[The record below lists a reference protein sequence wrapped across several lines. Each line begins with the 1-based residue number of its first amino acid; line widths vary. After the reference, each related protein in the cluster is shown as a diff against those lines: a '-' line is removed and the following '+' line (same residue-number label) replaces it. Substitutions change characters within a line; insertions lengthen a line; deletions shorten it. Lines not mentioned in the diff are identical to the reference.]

1 MKHDIMRGLK
11 GGQSFVLT
19 EQSPNQQ
26 NWQPYNLLKRPGE
39 VRRLSYQAMAH
50 GADTCLFFQMRQS
63 VAGQEKFHGAII
75 SHSGREDTRVFRES
89 SVLGAELAHI
99 GDTFLNGRTP
109 ARVGILFDWNNWWAL
124 ELSSGP
130 SKDMDYLKTVSLYYE
145 TLYRQNIGVDFLP
158 FEAELEKYDLVIA
171 PMIYMEKNNI
181 GEKLNA
187 YVKNGGTLVTTVM
200 SGLADENDRCVF
212 GAYPGKLKDMLGI
225 WVEETDALRPYEQN
239 HMKIEKADMV
249 SREEYSCDFLCDI
262 IHPEG
267 GAEVLATYEDDFY
280 AGIPCVTC
288 NTFGKGK
295 AYYIGTQP
303 EQKFLEELMEKI
315 CKDCNIESVYS
326 ADEGVELTVRKSDKG
341 RIVFV
346 INHNSKEA
354 EVDFGTDKL
363 KSLIDERKFT
373 GKNTIQPGDVFV
385 TIVEE

>member
-1 MKHDIMRGLK
+1 M
-11 GGQSFVLT
+11 
-19 EQSPNQQ
+19 
-26 NWQPYNLLKRPGE
+26 
-39 VRRLSYQAMAH
+39 
-50 GADTCLFFQMRQS
+50 
-63 VAGQEKFHGAII
+63 I
-75 SHSGREDTRVFRES
+75 SRYST
-89 SVLGAELAHI
+89 
-99 GDTFLNGRTP
+99 
-109 ARVGILFDWNNWWAL
+109 
-124 ELSSGP
+124 
-130 SKDMDYLKTVSLYYE
+130 
-145 TLYRQNIGVDFLP
+145 
-158 FEAELEKYDLVIA
+158 YDL
-171 PMIYMEKNNI
+171 YGKNNI

-280 AGIPCVTC
+280 AGTPCVTC

>member
-1 MKHDIMRGLK
+1 MYTIDRLKYKKYGFLSGIMSILLIVIGACSDDNSTGTDVWETPGNVVVSTIPERTAIVKNPMMGWVLYAGLGDGLADSYWEDYDNMQSSAGIVRVSDYATTLFIRASWTDFNPEEGKYAWDEDVNTKAAQRFKMLVEGAAERGLK
-11 GGQSFVLT
+11 LAFAVIIDSQD
-19 EQSPNQQ
+19 
-26 NWQPYNLLKRPGE
+26 K
-39 VRRLSYQAMAH
+39 SY
-50 GADTCLFFQMRQS
+50 DF
-63 VAGQEKFHGAII
+63 
-75 SHSGREDTRVFRES
+75 
-89 SVLGAELAHI
+89 
-99 GDTFLNGRTP
+99 TP
-109 ARVGILFDWNNWWAL
+109 
-124 ELSSGP
+124 
-130 SKDMDYLKTVSLYYE
+130 
-145 TLYRQNIGVDFLP
+145 
-158 FEAELEKYDLVIA
+158 
-171 PMIYMEKNNI
+171 
-181 GEKLNA
+181 A

-280 AGIPCVTC
+280 AGTPCVTC